1 MNIKDEELQISIFD
15 STSDSTMNE
24 HRPSLDKLKD
34 ELSKFGLT
42 SNQSKVYIFLG
53 KYGSKTAP
61 DVCKSLKLPRTE
73 TYHLLTSLQN
83 KGIVAATFQHP
94 IKFSAVPL
102 DKAIWVLVNAE
113 KERVNT
119 LERQEGNI
127 TELWNTIPEFATT
140 NVIKDDK
147 FQMLQGINQIHS
159 KIKEMVKDTKK
170 NFFVLG
176 SEKDYLKFYHSD
188 FFETVDNSKIDLK
201 LLTAPSE
208 KIMYVFDEIN
218 RDKVKKMSDGI
229 KDHLCFITKDD
240 EELLFFIKNASQS
253 SQQMTAIWT
262 DSASM
267 VYSMNMLFS
276 NVWSKSKNI
285 HL

>member
-1 MNIKDEELQISIFD
+1 MKDEELQISIFD
-15 STSDSTMNE
+15 STSDSTMYE
-24 HRPSLDKLKD
+24 HRLSLDKLKD

-61 DVCKSLKLPRTE
+61 EVCKSLKLPRTE

-83 KGIVAATFQHP
+83 KGVVSATFQHP
-94 IKFSAVPL
+94 IRFSAVPL

-119 LERQEGNI
+119 LEKQEGNI
-127 TELWNTIPEFATT
+127 TDLWNTIPEFAAT
-140 NVIKDDK
+140 NVIKVDK

-159 KIKEMVKDTKK
+159 KIKEMAGSTKK

-188 FFETVDNSKIDLK
+188 FFELVDNSEIDLK

-218 RDKVKKMSDGI
+218 RDKVKKMSEEIQDN
-229 KDHLCFITKDD
+229 LCFITKDN
-240 EELLFFIKNASQS
+240 EEILFFIKNASQV

-262 DSASM
+262 DAASM

-276 NVWSKSKNI
+276 QVWAKSKNI

>member
-1 MNIKDEELQISIFD
+1 MKDEELQISIFD
-15 STSDSTMNE
+15 STSDSTMYE
-24 HRPSLDKLKD
+24 HRLSLDKLKD

-61 DVCKSLKLPRTE
+61 EVCKSLKLPRTE

-83 KGIVAATFQHP
+83 KGVVSATFQHP
-94 IKFSAVPL
+94 IRFSAVPL

-119 LERQEGNI
+119 LEKQEGSI
-127 TELWNTIPEFATT
+127 TELWNTIPEFTT
-140 NVIKDDK
+140 TSVTKEDK
-147 FQMLQGINQIHS
+147 FQMLQGINQINS
-159 KIKEMVKDTKK
+159 KIKEMAGNTKK

-188 FFETVDNSKIDLK
+188 FFELVDNSKIDLK

-208 KIMYVFDEIN
+208 KIMYIFDEID

-229 KDHLCFITKDD
+229 QDNLCFITKDD
-240 EELLFFIKNASQS
+240 EEILFFIKNASQA

-262 DSASM
+262 DAASM

-276 NVWSKSKNI
+276 QVWAKSKNI